1 MTKEILINNYMKDV
15 DSKNISVSKIKEDL
29 KSILFEEPFVELEYE
44 TEYVLNEINKE
55 SEKKES
61 LTKIKIFYSEINTQG
76 GSDIG
81 HVVEFIL

>member
-15 DSKNISVSKIKEDL
+15 DGKNISVSKIKEDL
-29 KSILFEEPFVELEYE
+29 KTILHEEPFIELEYE
-44 TEYVLNEINKE
+44 TEYVLNEVNKK

-61 LTKIKIFYSEINTQG
+61 LTKVKIFYSEINTKG

-81 HVVEFIL
+81 HVVEYLI